1 MNIYIV
7 HIDTEVSKIRGD
19 AVFLCDMILKE
30 VNIEELCKR
39 DTILPRSTLKELNT
53 RELFINE
60 IYVRGLF
67 RKLKSNSK

>member
-19 AVFLCDMILKE
+19 AVFLCDMIFKE
-30 VNIEELCKR
+30 VNIEELSKP
-39 DTILPRSTLKELNT
+39 DTILQRSTLTELNT

-60 IYVRGLF
+60 ICIRGLF
-67 RKLKSNSK
+67 RKFKWNSK

>member
-7 HIDTEVSKIRGD
+7 RIYTEVSKIRGD

-30 VNIEELCKR
+30 VNIEELSKP
-39 DTILPRSTLKELNT
+39 DTILRRSTLRELNT

-60 IYVRGLF
+60 IYI
-67 RKLKSNSK
+67 

>member
-30 VNIEELCKR
+30 VNIEELSKP
-39 DTILPRSTLKELNT
+39 DTILQRSTLKELNT

-60 IYVRGLF
+60 IYIRGLF
-67 RKLKSNSK
+67 RKFKSNSK